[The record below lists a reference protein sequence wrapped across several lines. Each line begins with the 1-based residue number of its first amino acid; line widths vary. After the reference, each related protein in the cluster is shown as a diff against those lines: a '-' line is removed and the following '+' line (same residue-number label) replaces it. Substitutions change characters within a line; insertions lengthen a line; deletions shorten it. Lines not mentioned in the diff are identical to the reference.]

1 MKNLVKLTTVIIVSV
16 ALLSLNKAFGQS
28 NNDSLVNIVN
38 NSTKHDTIKIKALNQ
53 LAINYF
59 WDNKFNE
66 AEKYELKALN
76 KSTQISYKRG
86 IAIANAILGGIYTQ
100 TNENQKALN
109 HSYKSLEYY
118 RMINDTT
125 CGNFLTVLGNIS
137 SVYEQVGLYN
147 KALEFQ
153 LKTLK
158 IADNLKNT
166 QYIINSNI
174 NLSNLYRAK
183 GDDKNAINYYN
194 DVYKLATQIDDTLS
208 NYRYTKLIQIYTF
221 VVCFLLHRVSIISII
236 DFY

>member
-1 MKNLVKLTTVIIVSV
+1 LKRKLHIKDWSPE
-16 ALLSLNKAFGQS
+16 LN
-28 NNDSLVNIVN
+28 
-38 NSTKHDTIKIKALNQ
+38 T
-53 LAINYF
+53 
-59 WDNKFNE
+59 
-66 AEKYELKALN
+66 
-76 KSTQISYKRG
+76 
-86 IAIANAILGGIYTQ
+86 
-100 TNENQKALN
+100 
-109 HSYKSLEYY
+109 
-118 RMINDTT
+118 
-125 CGNFLTVLGNIS
+125 

-194 DVYKLATQIDDTLS
+194 NVYKLATQIDDTLS

-221 VVCFLLHRVSIISII
+221 VVCFLLHRVSNNMYYLFLLTLHRHRPYISLRQN
-236 DFY
+236 Y